1 MSVKE
6 TARKQYTATLDR
18 AAAQLDGLE
27 TPLEGWI
34 ASLRKALGMSGAQ
47 LARRMGVTRAAVHQ
61 AERNET
67 DGAITLKQLE
77 KVASALGGRLVY
89 AVVPDAT
96 VEDAIRAHA
105 SRKAE
110 KLIKRASGH
119 MALENQSLSAEHT
132 QQEIERLTDEL
143 ARTMP
148 PGFWED
154 G

>member
-6 TARKQYTATLDR
+6 TARKQHIATLNR
-18 AAAQLDGLE
+18 AASQLDGLT
-27 TPLEGWI
+27 TPPEGWI

-89 AVVPDAT
+89 AVVPDTT
-96 VEDAIRAHA
+96 VEDTVRAQA

-110 KLIKRASGH
+110 KLVARASGH
-119 MALENQSLSAEHT
+119 MALENQSLTREHNRR
-132 QQEIERLTDEL
+132 EIERLTDEL